1 MDSIVPTVYGNL
13 AVDLLLRGETGRMV
27 ALRDGRYGSVPLETV
42 VASKKVVDV
51 ERFYDT
57 ERYRPRSTTAFDG
70 RRCSCSGA
78 AG

>member
-1 MDSIVPTVYGNL
+1 VYGNL

-27 ALRDGRYGSVPLETV
+27 ALNGGCYGSVPLETV
-42 VASKKVVDV
+42 VDHKKVVDV

-57 ERYRPRSTTAFDG
+57 ERYTPMYGAFELQPMHLFG
-70 RRCSCSGA
+70 GFGCQA